1 MYARETIDRL
11 IYCTYNNMDITYDS
25 NKDANN
31 RRKHGIS
38 LAEAAK
44 IDWVTALEG
53 NVTGSK
59 SLCRS
64 ELKTN

>member
-1 MYARETIDRL
+1 
-11 IYCTYNNMDITYDS
+11 MDITYDS